1 MTIEQSIEL
10 LKAEYE
16 KAKRL
21 DYIRNPLAYA
31 LYQVWRVAD
40 RKGSDKKMTETE
52 MYRNLPTNEQL
63 NLYRNKYFTDN
74 NTTENGIIANAIN
87 DMLIEF
93 DRLYDTCDTD
103 YKLIR
108 RLNKCYENAKSEA
121 YKEFAERLKKDL
133 FYKCGDINYS
143 ETCDLRKFID
153 SLLKELGG
161 EEE

>member
-63 NLYRNKYFTDN
+63 NLYRNKYFTDGN
-74 NTTENGIIANAIN
+74 ATENGIIANAIN
-87 DMLIEF
+87 DMLVEIN
-93 DRLYDTCDTD
+93 RLYDTCESKD
-103 YKLIR
+103 KLIKS
-108 RLNKCYENAKSEA
+108 LNKCYANAKLEA
-121 YKEFAERLKKDL
+121 YKEFAEWLKK
-133 FYKCGDINYS
+133 KCYDNLPYDIS
-143 ETCDLRKFID
+143 VSPDDID
-153 SLLKELGG
+153 NLLKMVG
-161 EEE
+161 EE